1 MPTLNWIGKDKV
13 VGLHNDVPFHVLE
26 HGYGFT
32 ADGGKT
38 EAETGSGN
46 KIIHGDNL
54 TALKSLLPEY
64 EGGIDCIYIDPPY
77 NTGEEKWVYN
87 DNVNDPRIKKWFGEV
102 VGKDGE
108 DLSRHDKWCC
118 MMYPR
123 LRLLRQLLSH
133 NGTLAISIG
142 FHEVNN
148 LYQICKDIFSD
159 RQVVIVTVQT
169 SGGKPAEGFNYVH
182 EYVIF
187 IVPRKYI
194 ANVLADSQNEY
205 ASPYHAMT
213 LAGFN
218 QVTRPNQVYPI
229 YINKRT
235 GGVTHVGKSL
245 QELIDSGE
253 FTGEKADFVFDYT
266 SDDGECAVWPMTNK
280 GNPCA
285 WRLYPKSFIKDWQDG
300 YVNIIKNTSTNNPN
314 EFTVQY
320 LADGIQQQIE
330 SGALQTYKL
339 YKAEDIPTLGV
350 IDYKT
355 GGMTIP
361 TMWTNKAYYTTK
373 GSVELTAILEEK
385 DKFPYPKPTHLIE
398 DIISRISSKDAII
411 LDSFAGSGTTAHAVL
426 DLNKKDGGN
435 RKFILIEMMD
445 YADTITAERV
455 KRVITG
461 YPYKGEKKEEIY
473 SKKLTTKNIVN
484 GDKLLA
490 EAQAKAEAEAH
501 NYTKVSKPK
510 IQDDCLK
517 VIGTI
522 VTDKQMPGLGGAFDY
537 YELGPTLF
545 DKDGFLNEEAGE
557 DAIREYVYYSET
569 RQHLTRKREEKSK
582 YLLDTYG
589 GTAYYFYYEP
599 HTMTVLDS
607 KSPLHIKEKA
617 DLYIIYADVC
627 FLPDDYM
634 REHHII
640 FKKIPR
646 DIRKF

>member
-1 MPTLNWIGKDKV
+1 MEDYLNNISIFANKILLFNVSMPTLNWIGKDKV

-64 EGGIDCIYIDPPY
+64 EGRIDCIYIDPPY
-77 NTGEEKWVYN
+77 NTGNENWVYN
-87 DNVNDPRIKKWFGEV
+87 DNVNDPRIKRWLGEI
-102 VGKDGE
+102 VGKEGE

-123 LRLLRQLLSH
+123 LRLLKDLLSEH
-133 NGTLAISIG
+133 GTIFISIDDR
-142 FHEVNN
+142 ELLN
-148 LYQICKDIFSD
+148 LRYICNEIFSESNFLAQFIWQKRTSPD
-159 RQVVIVTVQT
+159 MRKLVSTAHEYICAYCKNIQNLDDSINKVSFGEDNLKAFKNPDNDPRGPWVSSDYTAQGFRSNQMYEIVTP
-169 SGGKPAEGFNYVH
+169 GGARYTPPEGKCWKNIESEFLRQKEEGRIWFGVDGNG
-182 EYVIF
+182 F
-187 IVPRKYI
+187 PRRK
-194 ANVLADSQNEY
+194 
-205 ASPYHAMT
+205 T
-213 LAGFN
+213 
-218 QVTRPNQVYPI
+218 
-229 YINKRT
+229 
-235 GGVTHVGKSL
+235 
-245 QELIDSGE
+245 
-253 FTGEKADFVFDYT
+253 
-266 SDDGECAVWPMTNK
+266 
-280 GNPCA
+280 
-285 WRLYPKSFIKDWQDG
+285 
-300 YVNIIKNTSTNNPN
+300 
-314 EFTVQY
+314 Y
-320 LADGIQQQIE
+320 LAERDGMNIWTWWDNKSVGHTQEATQEI
-330 SGALQTYKL
+330 GKIFG
-339 YKAEDIPTLGV
+339 KA
-350 IDYKT
+350 
-355 GGMTIP
+355 TIF
-361 TMWTNKAYYTTK
+361 
-373 GSVELTAILEEK
+373 
-385 DKFPYPKPTHLIE
+385 DYPKPTRLVE
-398 DIISRISSKDAII
+398 RIVQIATKKNSII

-522 VTDKQMPGLGGAFDY
+522 VAEEQMPGLGGAFDY

-545 DKDGFLNEEAGE
+545 DEDGFLNEEAGE

-569 RQHLTRKREEKSK
+569 RQHLTRQREESSK
-582 YLLDTYG
+582 YLLDTFG
-589 GTAYYFYYEP
+589 STAYYFYYEP

-627 FLPDDYM
+627 YLPDDYM
-634 REHHII
+634 QKHHII

>member
-64 EGGIDCIYIDPPY
+64 EGRIDCIYIDPPY
-77 NTGEEKWVYN
+77 NTGNENWVYN
-87 DNVNDPRIKKWFGEV
+87 DNVNDPRIKRWLGEI
-102 VGKDGE
+102 VGKEGE

-123 LRLLRQLLSH
+123 LRLLKDLLSEH
-133 NGTLAISIG
+133 GTIFISIDDR
-142 FHEVNN
+142 ELLN
-148 LYQICKDIFSD
+148 LRYICNEIFSESNFLAQFIWQKRTSPD
-159 RQVVIVTVQT
+159 MRKLVSTAHEYICAYCKNIQNLDDSINKVSFGEDNLKAFKNPDNDPRGPWVSSDYTAQGFRSNQMYEIVTP
-169 SGGKPAEGFNYVH
+169 GGARYTPPEGKCWKNIESEFLRQKEEGRIWFGVDGNG
-182 EYVIF
+182 F
-187 IVPRKYI
+187 PRRK
-194 ANVLADSQNEY
+194 
-205 ASPYHAMT
+205 T
-213 LAGFN
+213 
-218 QVTRPNQVYPI
+218 
-229 YINKRT
+229 
-235 GGVTHVGKSL
+235 
-245 QELIDSGE
+245 
-253 FTGEKADFVFDYT
+253 
-266 SDDGECAVWPMTNK
+266 
-280 GNPCA
+280 
-285 WRLYPKSFIKDWQDG
+285 
-300 YVNIIKNTSTNNPN
+300 
-314 EFTVQY
+314 Y
-320 LADGIQQQIE
+320 LAERDGMNIWTWWDNKSVGHTQEATQEI
-330 SGALQTYKL
+330 GKIFG
-339 YKAEDIPTLGV
+339 KA
-350 IDYKT
+350 
-355 GGMTIP
+355 TIF
-361 TMWTNKAYYTTK
+361 
-373 GSVELTAILEEK
+373 
-385 DKFPYPKPTHLIE
+385 DYPKPTRLVE
-398 DIISRISSKDAII
+398 RIVQIATKKNSII

-522 VTDKQMPGLGGAFDY
+522 VAEEQMPGLGGAFDY

-545 DKDGFLNEEAGE
+545 DEDGFLNEEAGE

-569 RQHLTRKREEKSK
+569 RQHLTRQREESSK
-582 YLLDTYG
+582 YLLDTFG
-589 GTAYYFYYEP
+589 STAYYFYYEP

-627 FLPDDYM
+627 YLPDDYM
-634 REHHII
+634 QKHHII

>member
-26 HGYGFT
+26 HSYGFT

-64 EGGIDCIYIDPPY
+64 EGRIDCIYIDPPY
-77 NTGEEKWVYN
+77 NTGNENWVYN
-87 DNVNDPRIKKWFGEV
+87 DNVNDPRIKRWLGEV
-102 VGKDGE
+102 VGKEGE

-123 LRLLRQLLSH
+123 LRLLKDLLSEH
-133 NGTLAISIG
+133 GTIFISIDDR
-142 FHEVNN
+142 ELLN
-148 LYQICKDIFSD
+148 LRYICNEIFGESNFLAQFIWQK
-159 RQVVIVTVQT
+159 RT
-169 SGGKPAEGFNYVH
+169 SPDMRKLVSTAH
-182 EYVIF
+182 EYICAYCKNIQNLHDSINKVSF
-187 IVPRKYI
+187 GEDNLKAFKNPDNDPRGPWVSSDYT
-194 ANVLADSQNEY
+194 AQ
-205 ASPYHAMT
+205 
-213 LAGFN
+213 GF
-218 QVTRPNQVYPI
+218 RPNQMYEIVTP
-229 YINKRT
+229 
-235 GGVTHVGKSL
+235 GGARYTPPEGKCWKNIES
-245 QELIDSGE
+245 E
-253 FTGEKADFVFDYT
+253 FLRQKEEGRIWFGFD
-266 SDDGECAVWPMTNK
+266 
-280 GNPCA
+280 GNGFP
-285 WRLYPKSFIKDWQDG
+285 RRK
-300 YVNIIKNTSTNNPN
+300 T
-314 EFTVQY
+314 Y
-320 LADGIQQQIE
+320 LAERDGMNIWTWWDNKSVGHTQEATQEI
-330 SGALQTYKL
+330 GKIFG
-339 YKAEDIPTLGV
+339 KA
-350 IDYKT
+350 
-355 GGMTIP
+355 TIF
-361 TMWTNKAYYTTK
+361 
-373 GSVELTAILEEK
+373 
-385 DKFPYPKPTHLIE
+385 DYPKPTRLVE
-398 DIISRISSKDAII
+398 RIVQIATKKNSII

-455 KRVITG
+455 KRVMTG
-461 YPYKGEKKEEIY
+461 YPYKGKKEEEIY
-473 SKKLTTKNIVN
+473 SKKLTLKNIAQ

-490 EAQAKAEAEAH
+490 EAQAKAEEGAH

-510 IQDDCLK
+510 IQDNCLK

-537 YELGPTLF
+537 YELGPALF
-545 DKDGFLNEEAGE
+545 DKDGFLNEDVGE

-569 RQHLTRKREEKSK
+569 RQHLTRKREERSK
-582 YLLDTYG
+582 YLLDTFG

-599 HTMTVLDS
+599 HAMTSLNFN
-607 KSPLHIKEKA
+607 SPLHIAEKA

>member
-64 EGGIDCIYIDPPY
+64 EGRIDCIYIDPPY
-77 NTGEEKWVYN
+77 NTGNENWVYN
-87 DNVNDPRIKKWFGEV
+87 DNVNDPRIKRWLGEI
-102 VGKDGE
+102 VGKEGE

-123 LRLLRQLLSH
+123 LRLLKDLLSEH
-133 NGTLAISIG
+133 GTIFISIDDR
-142 FHEVNN
+142 ELLN
-148 LYQICKDIFSD
+148 LRYICNEIFGESNFLAQFIWQK
-159 RQVVIVTVQT
+159 RT
-169 SGGKPAEGFNYVH
+169 SPDMRKLVSTAH
-182 EYVIF
+182 EYICAYCKNIQNLDDSINKVSF
-187 IVPRKYI
+187 GEDNLKAFKNPDNDPRGPWVSSDYT
-194 ANVLADSQNEY
+194 AQ
-205 ASPYHAMT
+205 
-213 LAGFN
+213 GF
-218 QVTRPNQVYPI
+218 RPNQMYEIVTP
-229 YINKRT
+229 
-235 GGVTHVGKSL
+235 GGARYTPPEGKCWKNIES
-245 QELIDSGE
+245 E
-253 FTGEKADFVFDYT
+253 FLRQKEEGRIWFGFD
-266 SDDGECAVWPMTNK
+266 
-280 GNPCA
+280 GNGFP
-285 WRLYPKSFIKDWQDG
+285 RRK
-300 YVNIIKNTSTNNPN
+300 T
-314 EFTVQY
+314 Y
-320 LADGIQQQIE
+320 LAERDGMNIWTWWDNKSVGHTQEATQEI
-330 SGALQTYKL
+330 GKIFG
-339 YKAEDIPTLGV
+339 KA
-350 IDYKT
+350 
-355 GGMTIP
+355 TIF
-361 TMWTNKAYYTTK
+361 
-373 GSVELTAILEEK
+373 
-385 DKFPYPKPTHLIE
+385 DYPKPTRLVE
-398 DIISRISSKDAII
+398 RIVQIATKKNSII

-455 KRVITG
+455 KRVMTG

-473 SKKLTTKNIVN
+473 SKKLTPKNIAR

-490 EAQAKAEAEAH
+490 EAQAKAEEEAH

-510 IQDDCLK
+510 IQDNCLK

-522 VTDKQMPGLGGAFDY
+522 IMDKQMPGLGGAFDY
-537 YELGPTLF
+537 YELGPSLF
-545 DKDGFLNEEAGE
+545 DKDGFLNEEVGE

-582 YLLDTYG
+582 YLLDTFG

-599 HTMTVLDS
+599 HAKTSLNFN
-607 KSPLHIKEKA
+607 SPLHISEKA